1 MSLKVNNPYSS
12 SKENTKNEK
21 TLLAIL
27 VSVILSF
34 AAEMCNPGA
43 ASGIPIGSC
52 YNEGY
57 VCLVTTESNGGV
69 RFSLGKS
76 ANCRDT
82 SDMEKTAF
90 VTFVRNG
97 DGTLNTADTIK
108 ILRPFLQEGPED
120 NVGALAVATNTA
132 FIINA
137 FNEKIKVRI
146 TYHRVGN
153 VYDENSVR
161 LRAIGKAP

>member
-1 MSLKVNNPYSS
+1 MK
-12 SKENTKNEK
+12 KI
-21 TLLAIL
+21 LLAIL
-27 VSVILSF
+27 ASVVFSFVS
-34 AAEMCNPGA
+34 EMCNPGT
-43 ASGIPIGSC
+43 IPGMPLGSC
-52 YNEGY
+52 RNDGY

-76 ANCRDT
+76 ANCGDT
-82 SDMEKTAF
+82 ENMEKTAF
-90 VTFVRNG
+90 VTFARNG
-97 DGTLNTADTIK
+97 DGSLNTADTMK
-108 ILRPFLQEGPED
+108 VLRPFLREGPED

-153 VYDENSVR
+153 VFDENSVR
-161 LRAIGKAP
+161 LQSIGKAP